1 MTTARPTR
9 SGSSGLFAFALA
21 AIVVAP
27 VFAARPALA
36 EKSVQDL
43 GKELADEAAAL
54 FKEGKFLQA
63 AELFERAFSLNP
75 EKLVR
80 LRNAGRAFEEAGR
93 LEHARYL
100 FERYLELAA
109 PGPERDEV
117 VHRLTQL
124 KARLEAAAAPA
135 PAPAPPPA
143 PVVAPAPAPAA
154 AVAAPP
160 PVDAV
165 AARSA
170 DAPSRAPAWA
180 TAATGVAAAVV
191 GTAWLM
197 QVGSAQEA
205 LDADEAAGK
214 YVYPGGSD
222 KAAKDRDVISTN
234 RWGAY
239 GTLGLGA
246 AALVAGLTW
255 AVWPQPARSAV
266 AVLPWGGPDSA
277 GMVAAVRF

>member
-9 SGSSGLFAFALA
+9 SGFSGLFAFALA

-27 VFAARPALA
+27 MFAARPALA

-100 FERYLELAA
+100 FERYLELAP

-117 VHRLTQL
+117 VHRLSQL
-124 KARLEAAAAPA
+124 KSRLEAAAA

-154 AVAAPP
+154 AIAAPP
-160 PVDAV
+160 PMDAV
-165 AARSA
+165 AARSV

-197 QVGSAQEA
+197 QVASAQEA

-222 KAAKDRDVISTN
+222 KAAKDRDVISIN

-255 AVWPQPARSAV
+255 AVWPQPAGSVV